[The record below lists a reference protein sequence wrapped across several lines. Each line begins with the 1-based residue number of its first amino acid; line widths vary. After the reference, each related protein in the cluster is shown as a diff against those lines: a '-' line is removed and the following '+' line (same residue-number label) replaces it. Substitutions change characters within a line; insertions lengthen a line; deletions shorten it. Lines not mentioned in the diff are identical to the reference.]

1 MALRLTLKPNEK
13 IVINGCVIRNAD
25 RRQMLTIENHAD
37 IVRGVDLL
45 DEGEAGS
52 PVKNVYFFIQTALL
66 NPAVRDELIPVIQQD
81 LAKLV
86 PVFHEEIGGH
96 IFEAANH
103 VSCRDFYKAMRAL
116 RPLIQYEARLL
127 EMLKGK
133 SDEAQ
138 MSAAAE

>member
-45 DEGEAGS
+45 GEDEAGT
-52 PVKNVYFFIQTALL
+52 PVKNVYFFIQSCLL
-66 NPAVRDELIPVIQQD
+66 KPDIRDELVPVIQKD

-86 PVFHEEIGGH
+86 PIFHEEIGGH

-103 VSCRDFYKAMRAL
+103 VSVGDYYKAMRAL
-116 RPLIQYEARLL
+116 RPLIKYEARLL
-127 EMLKGK
+127 DMIQGK
-133 SDEAQ
+133 ETVP
-138 MSAAAE
+138 AAAE

>member
-45 DEGEAGS
+45 GEDEAGT
-52 PVKNVYFFIQTALL
+52 PVKNVYFFIQTCLL
-66 NPAVRDELIPVIQQD
+66 QPQVRDELVPVIQKD

-103 VSCRDFYKAMRAL
+103 VSVGDYYKAMRAL
-116 RPLIQYEARLL
+116 RPLIKYEARLL
-127 EMLKGK
+127 DMIQGK
-133 SDEAQ
+133 NPVAT
-138 MSAAAE
+138 AAE

>member
-45 DEGEAGS
+45 GEDEAGT
-52 PVKNVYFFIQTALL
+52 PVKNVYFFIQSCLL
-66 NPAVRDELIPVIQQD
+66 KPDIRDELVPVIQTD
-81 LAKLV
+81 LGKLV
-86 PVFHEEIGGH
+86 PIFHEEIGGH

-103 VSCRDFYKAMRAL
+103 VSVGDYYKAMRAL
-116 RPLIQYEARLL
+116 RPLIKYEARLL
-127 EMLKGK
+127 EMIQGK
-133 SDEAQ
+133 TTAKT
-138 MSAAAE
+138 AAE